1 MCPEGVHL
9 GGEEMTGR
17 FTATSPRRL
26 CRFCGRYLGFSEE
39 CQYVKV
45 NSRTKEGKNRKLNW
59 LCCAA
64 CLKEYNLGVKA

>member
-1 MCPEGVHL
+1 M
-9 GGEEMTGR
+9 
-17 FTATSPRRL
+17 RL

-59 LCCAA
+59 LCCTA
-64 CLKEYNLGVKA
+64 CLKEYNLGSVKA

>member
-1 MCPEGVHL
+1 
-9 GGEEMTGR
+9 MTLDR
-17 FTATSPRRL
+17 FTATSSKRF
-26 CRFCGRYLGFSEE
+26 CKFCGRYLGFSDE

-59 LCCAA
+59 LCCEK

>member
-1 MCPEGVHL
+1 MRPQGVHL
-9 GGEEMTGR
+9 GGEEM
-17 FTATSPRRL
+17 RL
-26 CRFCGRYLGFSEE
+26 CKFCGRYLGFSDE
-39 CQYVKV
+39 CEYVKV

>member
-1 MCPEGVHL
+1 M
-9 GGEEMTGR
+9 
-17 FTATSPRRL
+17 RL
-26 CRFCGRYLGFSEE
+26 CKFCGRYLGFSDD

-64 CLKEYNLGVKA
+64 CLKEYDLGYKKEVTE

>member
-1 MCPEGVHL
+1 M
-9 GGEEMTGR
+9 
-17 FTATSPRRL
+17 RL
-26 CRFCGRYLGFSEE
+26 CKFCGKYLEFAEE

-64 CLKEYNLGVKA
+64 CLKEYSLGSVKQ